1 VRSYSTRGGLR
12 FVVFVWKKSGLTWT
26 HGFRACILM
35 IGRAHKK
42 RWRIIFRVLPRSI
55 TPSFG
60 RRRNPVTGS
69 GSSPVEKC
77 LRGMKRGSRTAWSE
91 SRPTSANESVSIT
104 SRGSSRKSERCSAPA
119 WISMRRWGILHDWLS
134 VILRTSVS
142 STSTG
147 KVVAVT
153 AESYE
158 PRRLECLDFRFVPT
172 AAAEP
177 ASSRLAACRLGEQ
190 AAGVNGA
197 IITRSSRHVLPTA
210 RAHARAQ
217 GGGFALGSRGA
228 SGGARKPSGGDYPV
242 ILFPI
247 SRL

>member
-1 VRSYSTRGGLR
+1 MSLWRGRLSRRLRPQTKGSAKRRSDWNSRSAGQIWEPGIGMSSRVRSYSTRGGLR

-147 KVVAVT
+147 KVVAVD
-153 AESYE
+153 
-158 PRRLECLDFRFVPT
+158 C
-172 AAAEP
+172 
-177 ASSRLAACRLGEQ
+177 
-190 AAGVNGA
+190 
-197 IITRSSRHVLPTA
+197 
-210 RAHARAQ
+210 
-217 GGGFALGSRGA
+217 
-228 SGGARKPSGGDYPV
+228 
-242 ILFPI
+242 
-247 SRL
+247 